1 MLSPCD
7 RLQRPTPTSSN
18 VHDNEVRS
26 ELSRNAEPIERLYR
40 TLEAY
45 FFKGQPR
52 AFVGENLREEDHLCR
67 GGDRGWR
74 GRERMFRQLGLYAAY
89 APARSLVKVQW
100 IRIPPYLQLS

>member
-1 MLSPCD
+1 MMLSPCD

-67 GGDRGWR
+67 GGTGGGGAENGCFVNWAFMRPTLRPGHW
-74 GRERMFRQLGLYAAY
+74 
-89 APARSLVKVQW
+89 
-100 IRIPPYLQLS
+100 